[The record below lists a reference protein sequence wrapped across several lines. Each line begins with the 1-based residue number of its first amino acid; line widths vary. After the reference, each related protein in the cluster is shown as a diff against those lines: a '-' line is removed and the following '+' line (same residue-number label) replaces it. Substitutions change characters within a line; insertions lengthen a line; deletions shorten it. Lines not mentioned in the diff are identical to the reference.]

1 MNNAYNM
8 LEWAGMADFAR
19 KMGAT
24 PNSYVSADIFG
35 NTTIDI
41 NTAGR

>member
-1 MNNAYNM
+1 MNNPYKAM
-8 LEWAGMADFAR
+8 EWDGMADYAR

-24 PNSYVSADIFG
+24 PNDYVSADIFG
-35 NTTIDI
+35 NTAINI

>member
-1 MNNAYNM
+1 MKNPYESM
-8 LEWAGMADFAR
+8 EWDGMADYAR

-24 PNSYVSADIFG
+24 PNDYVSEDIFG
-35 NTTIDI
+35 NTTINV